1 MQKWFEMQGRARGQ
15 AEPATMAV
23 NSTSVDKNAIAQMWQ
38 NLNGSQKED
47 ENGFTMRITDW
58 EITVRSFCRTGRK

>member
-15 AEPATMAV
+15 AEHATMAV